1 MPTPFQSSSAANAD
15 GDYPFAVLIEVE
27 AYDENDYP
35 EDRLFEFLELVGDSI
50 EDGVVA
56 QDEKQYN

>member
-1 MPTPFQSSSAANAD
+1 M
-15 GDYPFAVLIEVE
+15 LIEIE
-27 AYDENDYP
+27 AYDESYNP